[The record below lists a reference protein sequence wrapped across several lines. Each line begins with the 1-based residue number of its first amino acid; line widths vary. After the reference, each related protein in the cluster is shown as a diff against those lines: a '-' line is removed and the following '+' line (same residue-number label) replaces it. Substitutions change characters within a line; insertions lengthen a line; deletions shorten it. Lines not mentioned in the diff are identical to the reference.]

1 MPRHKKSKN
10 AFSGHHLQ
18 QDGAATAPAEPV
30 PTSHEIQASLT
41 VPETKMSAE
50 VTTQSFNLSQN
61 LWNQA
66 FDQLAKDEE
75 SLVEAYLKIL
85 AKLLLDNTLEDATA
99 KESKEY
105 LTQLLGRH
113 EVSKRGDSSVPRL
126 SQAAVKN
133 LKAELGDHTQRQK
146 FMSMLVEDGKAKA
159 LKSQKIAETLG
170 NVAGTLLSV
179 KPIVDAVLQIPQTA
193 PAALPWAGICV
204 GLNWEAKALLTR
216 FRARHSHPGQPAA
229 KVQAYRD
236 GLAYITSRMNWY
248 GAISHYLL
256 SQEDKENESPAL
268 VSRILEERVRTIYQA
283 VIVFQMKAVRY
294 YHDNVLGQIF
304 TAQEWDKLRQ
314 SVIDAEN
321 AFSKDWDTYK
331 KVQAEQLWGK
341 LMQSAKNSETQLRM
355 MGETLEQF
363 LSRQK
368 NMDDES
374 RDRECLRALFVLNP
388 QDHMQ
393 NIENNKEK
401 LCSDVCQWIFKH
413 DKYVAFTDWNEGNMP
428 TCRLLQIKA
437 PAGMG
442 KTMLLINIIRQ
453 HLHQPAA
460 LTSSLAYFFCQSG
473 KSNAR
478 SAAAVPHLVNDLR
491 REFEICGEAL
501 LTDGLGWEPISRFF
515 KTTISRED
523 VRPVL
528 HISCQADLAERY
540 IEHRLSKLCQ
550 SKLGC
555 ETFSGNIPQ
564 LVRQE
569 IKMRKETNLLWL
581 SFLFRTLDQT
591 PGKQAINEIRR
602 FPHNLRS
609 FLPIHLDT
617 LAIVLGYDEN
627 HNLYKYVEECN
638 SFLVRTYSHEQG
650 EHEINIIHN
659 TAREWLE
666 GNRGELLS
674 EKMQGHAD
682 IAKNSVKAMSRLK
695 AIDIE
700 RWNTFDIVRWTSES
714 LFWLYHLR
722 DAMKTNPENVKELCD
737 IGLGFLREYSSQWL
751 FWLQLLSRTLWVTGF
766 RNVTQFPL
774 GKALDSMDKFLKVLQ
789 ASEPH
794 LELNFKLN

>member
-10 AFSGHHLQ
+10 AFSGHHLKQ
-18 QDGAATAPAEPV
+18 AGAATAPAEPV
-30 PTSHEIQASLT
+30 PTRHEIQASLT
-41 VPETKMSAE
+41 APETKMSAE

-85 AKLLLDNTLEDATA
+85 AKLLLDNTLEDVTA

-113 EVSKRGDSSVPRL
+113 EVSKRRDSSVPRL

-170 NVAGTLLSV
+170 NVAGTLLSI

-204 GLNWEAKALLTR
+204 GLNWEAKTLLTR
-216 FRARHSHPGQPAA
+216 FRARHWHPGQPAA

-283 VIVFQMKAVRY
+283 VVIVFQMKAVRY

-331 KVQAEQLWGK
+331 KVQAEQLWGE

-413 DKYVAFTDWNEGNMP
+413 DN
-428 TCRLLQIKA
+428 
-437 PAGMG
+437 
-442 KTMLLINIIRQ
+442 
-453 HLHQPAA
+453 
-460 LTSSLAYFFCQSG
+460 SSRNG
-473 KSNAR
+473 EDD
-478 SAAAVPHLVNDLR
+478 AVD
-491 REFEICGEAL
+491 
-501 LTDGLGWEPISRFF
+501 
-515 KTTISRED
+515 
-523 VRPVL
+523 
-528 HISCQADLAERY
+528 
-540 IEHRLSKLCQ
+540 
-550 SKLGC
+550 
-555 ETFSGNIPQ
+555 
-564 LVRQE
+564 
-569 IKMRKETNLLWL
+569 
-581 SFLFRTLDQT
+581 
-591 PGKQAINEIRR
+591 
-602 FPHNLRS
+602 
-609 FLPIHLDT
+609 
-617 LAIVLGYDEN
+617 
-627 HNLYKYVEECN
+627 
-638 SFLVRTYSHEQG
+638 
-650 EHEINIIHN
+650 
-659 TAREWLE
+659 
-666 GNRGELLS
+666 
-674 EKMQGHAD
+674 
-682 IAKNSVKAMSRLK
+682 
-695 AIDIE
+695 
-700 RWNTFDIVRWTSES
+700 
-714 LFWLYHLR
+714 
-722 DAMKTNPENVKELCD
+722 
-737 IGLGFLREYSSQWL
+737 
-751 FWLQLLSRTLWVTGF
+751 
-766 RNVTQFPL
+766 
-774 GKALDSMDKFLKVLQ
+774 
-789 ASEPH
+789 
-794 LELNFKLN
+794 

>member
-1 MPRHKKSKN
+1 MPRQKKSKN
-10 AFSGHHLQ
+10 AFSGHHLKQ
-18 QDGAATAPAEPV
+18 AGAATAPAEPE

-41 VPETKMSAE
+41 ALETKMSAE

-85 AKLLLDNTLEDATA
+85 AKLLLDNTLEDVTA

-146 FMSMLVEDGKAKA
+146 FMTMLVEDGKAKA

-256 SQEDKENESPAL
+256 SQEDKENESPVL

-314 SVIDAEN
+314 SVIDTEN

-341 LMQSAKNSETQLRM
+341 LMQSAKNSEAQLRM

-368 NMDDES
+368 NMDEES

-413 DKYVAFTDWNEGNMP
+413 DN
-428 TCRLLQIKA
+428 
-437 PAGMG
+437 
-442 KTMLLINIIRQ
+442 
-453 HLHQPAA
+453 
-460 LTSSLAYFFCQSG
+460 SSRNG
-473 KSNAR
+473 EDD
-478 SAAAVPHLVNDLR
+478 AVD
-491 REFEICGEAL
+491 
-501 LTDGLGWEPISRFF
+501 
-515 KTTISRED
+515 
-523 VRPVL
+523 
-528 HISCQADLAERY
+528 
-540 IEHRLSKLCQ
+540 
-550 SKLGC
+550 
-555 ETFSGNIPQ
+555 
-564 LVRQE
+564 
-569 IKMRKETNLLWL
+569 
-581 SFLFRTLDQT
+581 
-591 PGKQAINEIRR
+591 
-602 FPHNLRS
+602 
-609 FLPIHLDT
+609 
-617 LAIVLGYDEN
+617 
-627 HNLYKYVEECN
+627 
-638 SFLVRTYSHEQG
+638 
-650 EHEINIIHN
+650 
-659 TAREWLE
+659 
-666 GNRGELLS
+666 
-674 EKMQGHAD
+674 
-682 IAKNSVKAMSRLK
+682 
-695 AIDIE
+695 
-700 RWNTFDIVRWTSES
+700 
-714 LFWLYHLR
+714 
-722 DAMKTNPENVKELCD
+722 
-737 IGLGFLREYSSQWL
+737 
-751 FWLQLLSRTLWVTGF
+751 
-766 RNVTQFPL
+766 
-774 GKALDSMDKFLKVLQ
+774 
-789 ASEPH
+789 
-794 LELNFKLN
+794 